1 VVGRS
6 VFRGLLW
13 GLLAV
18 VVVLLVVV
26 TVATRRSAAAPPV
39 LSALPDFSLVNR
51 DGATVTRGD
60 LAGAV
65 WIADFVFTRC
75 PGPCPLMTRRL
86 AELGPRLPPGVRRV
100 SFTVDP
106 DHDTPQ
112 VLAGYAAGFGAP
124 DSWLFLTGPR
134 HEIWD
139 LAAGGFKL
147 AVADAAAMVDTP
159 DVADAAAGEATE
171 QGPILHSTRFVL
183 VDGRGR
189 IRGYYDGFEPGDLDR
204 LVREARA
211 VAKEPGG

>member
-18 VVVLLVVV
+18 VVLLLVVV
-26 TVATRRSAAAPPV
+26 TVATRRNPAPPPV

-60 LAGAV
+60 LAGEV
-65 WIADFVFTRC
+65 WIADFIFTRC

-106 DHDTPQ
+106 DHDTPE
-112 VLAGYAAGFGAP
+112 VLEGYAVGFSAP
-124 DSWLFLTGPR
+124 ASWLFLTGPR
-134 HEIWD
+134 QEIWD

-147 AVADAAAMVDTP
+147 AVADAAAMVDAP
-159 DVADAAAGEATE
+159 SVEAEADEAAA

-189 IRGYYDGFEPGDLDR
+189 LRGYYDGFDPAELDR

-211 VAKEPGG
+211 VAAEAGG